1 VSLLPLRERVQKL
14 EEQLAKSVTDFDLV
28 PVALEFTSDTLT
40 PVGSVKNFLANDIGF
55 LLESVEDGQRFG
67 RFSFLGRSPLG
78 TYVEDHDLADIKG
91 IFSSLTHEPG
101 ALGLVESYLATTK
114 VSPVIGDAASFA
126 PLRSGVVGV
135 FGWDVVRSIEMLP
148 TRRDSDSRQPDAALM
163 AIGEL
168 VAFDHWRQTITLVVN
183 LDTSL
188 MKDSDPG
195 AIVDTVASR
204 MQQMMEDLEKPSAT
218 VLRAH
223 RQRDELPLAEF
234 QRTVA
239 SEQYQAMVVEA
250 KERIAEGDIFQIVLS
265 QRFDVGAIG
274 DPFSVYRELRRINPS
289 AYLYFLRFAEVTV
302 VGSSPE
308 ALVRVRDGRV
318 TTRPI
323 AGSRPRSDDD
333 EENERRAEELRSDPK
348 EIAEHV
354 MLVDLGR
361 NDVGRVSQYGSVHV
375 EELMTVEMYSHIMH
389 LTSQVS
395 GTLRPDV
402 SSVDVLRATFPAGT
416 LSGAPKVRAMQLI
429 TEMEPQSRGLYG
441 GAIGYFDFSG
451 NLDAAIIIR
460 TMVVDGEGN
469 GSVQTGAGLV
479 WDSDPCSEDE
489 EALAKAEA
497 VLRAIGSARS

>member
-1 VSLLPLRERVQKL
+1 VSRLPLRERIRRL
-14 EEQLAKSVTDFDLV
+14 EEQLAKSASDFDIV
-28 PVALEFTSDTLT
+28 PIALEFTSDTLT
-40 PVGSVKNFLANDIGF
+40 PVGSVENFLADQTGF

-67 RFSFLGRSPLG
+67 RFSFLGRKPLG
-78 TYVEDHDLADIKG
+78 TYVENAEHADAQG
-91 IFSSLTHEPG
+91 IFSALEHDSG
-101 ALGLVESYLATTK
+101 ALGLVDSYLTTTK
-114 VSPVIGDAASFA
+114 VAPPIGDAASFA

-135 FGWDVVRSIEMLP
+135 FGWDVVRSIETLP
-148 TRRDSDSRQPDAALM
+148 PRRTSDSTQPDCALM

-168 VAFDHWRQTITLVVN
+168 VAFDHWRQAITLIVN
-183 LDTSL
+183 LDTASL
-188 MKDSDPG
+188 RAND
-195 AIVDTVASR
+195 AASIGDVVTER
-204 MQQMMEDLEKPSAT
+204 MQQMIVDLEKPTST
-218 VLRAH
+218 SLRAH
-223 RQRDELPLAEF
+223 RQRDELPLADCV
-234 QRTVA
+234 RTIT
-239 SEQYQAMVVEA
+239 SEQYQGMVNEA
-250 KERIAEGDIFQIVLS
+250 KQRIADGDIFQIVLS
-265 QRFDVGAIG
+265 QRFDVGPVG
-274 DPFSVYRELRRINPS
+274 DPFAVYRELRRINPS
-289 AYLYFLRFAEVTV
+289 AYLYYLKFPEVTV

-333 EENERRAEELRSDPK
+333 DENQRRAEELRNDPK

-361 NDVGRVSQYGSVHV
+361 NDIGRVSEYGSVRV

-402 SSVDVLRATFPAGT
+402 TSVDVLRATFPAGT

-441 GAIGYFDFSG
+441 GAIGYFDFGG

-460 TMVVDGEGN
+460 TMVVDAHGN

-479 WDSDPCSEDE
+479 WDSDPRSEDD